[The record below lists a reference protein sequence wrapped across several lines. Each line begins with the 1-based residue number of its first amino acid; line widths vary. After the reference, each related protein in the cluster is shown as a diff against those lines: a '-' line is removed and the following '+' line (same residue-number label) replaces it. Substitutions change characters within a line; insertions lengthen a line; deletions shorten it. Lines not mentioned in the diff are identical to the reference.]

1 METNKRH
8 IIDELKRQQT
18 ELPDDAF
25 FDRIKADVLK
35 RVAEE
40 TSTPVAKVVP
50 IYRRMWLV
58 GSVAAGLAL
67 LLALPFLFREE
78 QPQTVQQAKVTWE
91 DVSRD
96 ELLAYIDDNIA
107 DFDEELLAQHLD
119 SIPHWKTTT
128 SVTYYA
134 GRASK
139 NVRVEKEE
147 KNLFE
152 NIEKEEILEYLE
164 EEAIDLEDDFF

>member
-40 TSTPVAKVVP
+40 SSAPVIKVIP

-67 LLALPFLFREE
+67 LLALPFVFREE
-78 QPQTVQQAKVTWE
+78 QPQPSQQAKVTWE

-107 DFDEELLAQHLD
+107 DFDEDLLVQHLD

-134 GRASK
+134 GRVGK
-139 NVRVEKEE
+139 NAAPKKEE

-152 NIEKEEILEYLE
+152 NIEKEDILEYLD